1 MAEHL
6 SRDSETK
13 KWQNHAQARSGL
25 GPKQEAIISLNIF
38 SSDNVLRNAAGIS
51 KNDLKTKIILKDHLA
66 RWSWSA
72 MQALQR
78 KHIVDTT
85 SQ

>member
-51 KNDLKTKIILKDHLA
+51 KNNLKTKIILKDH
-66 RWSWSA
+66 
-72 MQALQR
+72 
-78 KHIVDTT
+78 
-85 SQ
+85 

>member
-13 KWQNHAQARSGL
+13 KWQNHAQAQSGL
-25 GPKQEAIISLNIF
+25 GPKQKAIISFNISLTF

-51 KNDLKTKIILKDHLA
+51 KNDLKTKIILKDH
-66 RWSWSA
+66 
-72 MQALQR
+72 
-78 KHIVDTT
+78 
-85 SQ
+85 